1 MVPLDEQQEIRSS
14 TTKIA
19 QNCEK
24 LDCHRR
30 WMMSGTPIFE
40 GIDDLKGEL
49 NFLKLEP
56 YAAKLEDG
64 YFDFSIMSHWDARS
78 HHGGLD
84 TLR

>member
-1 MVPLDEQQEIRSS
+1 
-14 TTKIA
+14 
-19 QNCEK
+19 
-24 LDCHRR
+24 
-30 WMMSGTPIFE
+30 MMSGTPIFE

-78 HHGGLD
+78 HHGLD